1 MAQALERAVRAGW
14 WARGSVNDKRR
25 AILTVLIEVPEP
37 NTHTW
42 LSRTD
47 RLHRT
52 LRQRIGEHFEREDT
66 HRWVDALP
74 DITDNY
80 NTSPH
85 RTLSEVLRRKAAPA
99 DITAKDEEY
108 IRADELE
115 RASTLGSKVDALA
128 IIPGKTLVRVLSQK
142 TREGGRSAAFSKGQT
157 STWSRDSYLVL
168 KRNGVNSFVIDVPAG
183 EVRVWPVHSL
193 KVVGLDEEKAGPGGA
208 KVDIAVER
216 AKRLE
221 SRNISEEETAAALA
235 APAAPKRVSKPTPKI
250 VALAA
255 AADVRPKRVSKLPKK
270 LSD

>member
-1 MAQALERAVRAGW
+1 MKCRKRIHILGW
-14 WARGSVNDKRR
+14 
-25 AILTVLIEVPEP
+25 
-37 NTHTW
+37 
-42 LSRTD
+42 SRTD

-74 DITDNY
+74 DIIDNY

-85 RTLSEVLRRKAAPA
+85 RTLSEVLRRKATPA
-99 DITAKDEEY
+99 DITAKEEEI

-115 RASTLGSKVDALA
+115 RVSAVGRKVDALD

-142 TREGGRSAAFSKGQT
+142 TREDDRGAAFSKGQT

-168 KRNGVNSFVIDVPAG
+168 KRNGVNSFVIDVPPG
-183 EVRVWPVHSL
+183 EVRIWPVHSL
-193 KVVGLDEEKAGPGGA
+193 KVAGLDEEKTGPGGA

-221 SRNISEEETAAALA
+221 SRNISEEEAAVALA
-235 APAAPKRVSKPTPKI
+235 APAAPKRVSKPTPKMA
-250 VALAA
+250 ALAA
-255 AADVRPKRVSKLPKK
+255 SADARPKRASKLPKK
-270 LSD
+270 LLD